1 MKQEDFIRQMT
12 RREKTEATVMKDGRC
27 FVTERL
33 HNRGFLIKDNPRGDE
48 DYAVEDPERLK
59 AGRLLSGGMAAGSG
73 TGGIVCTGCGVRD
86 WKSDGKGVPETRYQ
100 CAAAPGRQY
109 QEKSVVREKF

>member
-12 RREKTEATVMKDGRC
+12 RREKTEATVMKNGRC

-48 DYAVEDPERLK
+48 DYAVEDPKDRK
-59 AGRLLSGGMAAGSG
+59 PGDYYPVA
-73 TGGIVCTGCGVRD
+73 
-86 WKSDGKGVPETRYQ
+86 WPQ
-100 CAAAPGRQY
+100 AAAQAASFAQDVAYEIGKAMGR
-109 QEKSVVREKF
+109 ECRKPH